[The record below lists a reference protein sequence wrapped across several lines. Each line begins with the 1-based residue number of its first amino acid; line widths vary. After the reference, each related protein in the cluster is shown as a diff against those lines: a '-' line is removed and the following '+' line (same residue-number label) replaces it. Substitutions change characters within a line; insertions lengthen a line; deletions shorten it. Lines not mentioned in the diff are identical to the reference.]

1 MPNIINI
8 QNLRK
13 VYGTDKKKQVVAV
26 DDISLQIKAG
36 EIFGLLGP
44 NGAGKTTTMRM
55 LTTLLLPTSGTV
67 EIAGLNLVTQEE
79 KVRTKIGYVSQ
90 SGGLERSA
98 TGRENLLL
106 QAQIFGANAKQARV
120 RVDELIHALGLE
132 EFVDRLV
139 KTYSGGQRRRVDIAL
154 GMVHRPE
161 ILFLDEPT
169 AGLDPS
175 SRAKIWEVVKKL
187 AHQGMTIIMST
198 HYLDE
203 ADALCEHVAI
213 IDHGRVI
220 TYGSPAELK
229 REIGGDIVILRVSS
243 QAVGHLD
250 TQKLKSEISG
260 VKDIIIEHGELHLV
274 VDHGEQLLPTIL
286 RYCDSLK
293 IVLSSIALHH
303 PTLDDV
309 FLQKT
314 GRTFEQ

>member
-132 EFVDRLV
+132 EF
-139 KTYSGGQRRRVDIAL
+139 
-154 GMVHRPE
+154 
-161 ILFLDEPT
+161 
-169 AGLDPS
+169 
-175 SRAKIWEVVKKL
+175 
-187 AHQGMTIIMST
+187 
-198 HYLDE
+198 
-203 ADALCEHVAI
+203 
-213 IDHGRVI
+213 
-220 TYGSPAELK
+220 
-229 REIGGDIVILRVSS
+229 
-243 QAVGHLD
+243 
-250 TQKLKSEISG
+250 
-260 VKDIIIEHGELHLV
+260 
-274 VDHGEQLLPTIL
+274 
-286 RYCDSLK
+286 
-293 IVLSSIALHH
+293 
-303 PTLDDV
+303 
-309 FLQKT
+309 
-314 GRTFEQ
+314 